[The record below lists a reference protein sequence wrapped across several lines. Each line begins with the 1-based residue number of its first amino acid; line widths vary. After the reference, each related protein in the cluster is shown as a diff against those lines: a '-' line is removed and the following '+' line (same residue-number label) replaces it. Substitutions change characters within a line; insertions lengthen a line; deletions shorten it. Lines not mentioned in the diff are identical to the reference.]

1 MSSSIWKLNALIKK
15 NVLEMK
21 RNILSTLCEIFFP
34 IILMLLLYWLKTVF
48 DIELYEFD
56 KTEGKLEDFIQDRS
70 VMHLDNLTSLP
81 PNTTI
86 WNGMTI
92 LPALKICSMK
102 NLNEKERPKIAT
114 IGVPEEIKWKLVND
128 SLAFEKDIFFTLKYP
143 DSFLNFS
150 SEKEMNEYISSKKYG
165 EDENCPLVCF
175 GIYMKEDKENH
186 IYDYSLHYFENNG
199 IDGAND
205 VPKSLYLIDQF
216 QSGPDMTSYEK
227 YQLSGYPYMM
237 KIISDYIL
245 SQETIGTEYS
255 DTKINFGIVPMKYKN
270 YRKDLFG
277 TVVGFIGPFFIIIA
291 YMGHLCIYVYR
302 MVLEKETKAKEGMNI
317 MGLTEGI
324 YFLSYFLQYFVISL
338 FDSLI
343 NAYIFRFLFTRIPY
357 LVFFFVFL
365 LFSLN
370 VFALSFFFQSFI
382 NKAKESLILSML
394 LYFVMFFLS
403 MLVLSD
409 DANPNLKI
417 GLSIFPPITIYLGI
431 ILLGKF
437 ESHFRKFYLKDILY
451 TFTNYSVLTMFL
463 MLIGDLLLY
472 FFLGYY
478 LQNVLPHDFGV
489 RKPWYFIFTKIFWGC
504 KKDKSKYNSKN
515 INYQIDNSNNIK
527 NNDNDELIIG
537 NTPQEDNF
545 QSEDIYKEMTNPKD
559 SLKIRDL
566 VKRFDDGKVAVNH
579 VNLNFYKNEIFALLG
594 HNGAGKTTLISMLT
608 GLYEA
613 TEGEAVYDNMNIL
626 LPENIDEFRE
636 KIGICPQHDV
646 LFNDLNIREHLG
658 MFAIFKGVS
667 SSNVENEVNKSI
679 KDFQLEDVQ
688 YTIAKN
694 LSAGQRRKL
703 SIAISLIG
711 GSEIIFLDE
720 PSSGMDITSRRNL
733 WEILKRQTDDKIIIL
748 TTHYMEE
755 ASVLGKRIGII
766 NLGQM
771 KCIGTPLFLIEKFGK
786 YMNITLNK
794 EEGADNQ
801 EISNYINNCVKDAQF
816 ESLSEEILVRIP
828 KSNFSEKEGISLN
841 TFFENLDENL
851 NELKIKSYSV
861 SMPTLEDV
869 FLNVAADDE
878 SQRLSKQLE
887 IQSKN
892 DSNLFNSNFLEDFS
906 RKSKFC
912 SDFKANFIRRFY
924 LTIRDKKGMIME
936 ILCPILLVLIGSI
949 ISQVDFRYSTPS
961 FGSEDVSAIGKQV
974 IYLANLDKNIN
985 MENYFTKQYTNVSF
999 QNFTP
1004 FEKVIE
1010 DLDNNNTIAIQKFI
1024 DLIYDNTI
1032 ETESTADNEID
1043 MNSKD
1048 YIGYYGNLLV
1058 LNEPNINNSNK
1069 NYEFVELV
1077 NSRVV
1082 HGVPIYTA
1090 VFLEQIINK
1099 ISPNNVKINYKH
1111 KVMVQTAKQKM
1122 ASESSSSSTVV
1133 LFVAIAFSLIPAN
1146 FITIIVREKNNNS
1159 KHLMRLSGMSILSY
1173 WLVNFIFEITKYYF
1187 TGGICLLI
1195 LYLFDYYKDYM
1206 ILFYLLYGPLLI
1218 LMTYVLSFV
1227 FNDESGAQNKMILIH
1242 SLIGALGSNVILIL
1256 REIQKTI
1263 DVGKIL
1269 EYIFC
1274 VLPSFCFNFAYNLS
1288 CNKDIIVYIEFKYSE
1303 WKKFDGT
1310 EMIRKFNLLLTPL
1323 LYLAVEI
1330 GVYWILLL
1338 LIEVFSYC
1346 NLSAGSQSEM
1356 VVNDKVKRD
1365 SGVIK
1370 EEIRAQKNI
1379 KNVNDDIRNETEKN
1393 NIENDNID
1401 NAAQERLISLSD
1413 SDNEEEHFMVRV
1425 KNLRKIYRTSIYKIF
1440 FCCCK
1445 NKGNQALKNLNFCLE
1460 KGECFGLLGLNGAG
1474 KTTTFKCITQEISP
1488 SYGEIFL
1495 NGRKTSNFGE
1505 IKNKFGY
1512 CPQYDAI
1519 FEYLT
1524 VYENLEFYAKLKGV
1538 KHEYLSNLINA
1549 IIFEMRLNEFT
1560 NKMSGRLSGGN
1571 KRKLSVAISMIC
1583 SPPIILLDEPS
1594 TGMDPEAR
1602 RFMWSII
1609 HKLSTMGNKSSVIMT
1624 THSMDEAETL
1634 CKRMGIMVNGE
1645 FVCLGRAN
1653 QIKNKYG
1660 YGYELNLRIKPMTE
1674 EQEEELYFK
1683 KYNLDKNMKIN
1694 KDNVETVLDSIGKGN
1709 FYDEIRFGGLG
1720 EKLSRDM
1727 EKKGGI
1733 SINAL
1738 LNWIF
1743 YVQNAIKFVEYGRN
1757 NFSKIIIEENMDNNF
1772 LFKMKKLEN
1781 ENKSIGY
1788 LFGLFETHKEEC
1800 FITEYSIQ
1808 QTSLEQ
1814 IFNKFAENQ
1823 NSMLNA
1829 RRSTIVMAGDVE
1841 NISMSANERKRMI
1854 KREKIILT
1862 EKLSKELLGTSE

>member
-1 MSSSIWKLNALIKK
+1 MSASIWKLKALINK
-15 NVLEMK
+15 NILEMK
-21 RNILSTLCEIFFP
+21 RNIISTLCEIFFP
-34 IILMLLLYWLKTVF
+34 IILMLLLYWLKTIF
-48 DIELYEFD
+48 EIEVYNFNEEE
-56 KTEGKLEDFIQDRS
+56 KTIEEYIKKS
-70 VMHLDNLTSLP
+70 SSTNLDNYPNLTDDSVS
-81 PNTTI
+81 
-86 WNGMTI
+86 WNGMSFFSP
-92 LPALKICSMK
+92 LSICSK
-102 NLNEKERPKIAT
+102 GNTKGKERPLIAT
-114 IGVPEEIKWKLVND
+114 IGVPDEIKMKFVND
-128 SLAFEKDIFFTLKYP
+128 SEIFKEKTKGFYLKYP
-143 DSFLNFS
+143 DSFKDFDSIND
-150 SEKEMNEYISSKKYG
+150 MNDYIQSKKYG
-165 EDENCPLVCF
+165 EDLDFPLICF
-175 GIYMKEDKENH
+175 GIYMNKDTENH
-186 IYDYSLHYFENNG
+186 IYDYSLHYFENSLN
-199 IDGAND
+199 DGADD
-205 VPKSLYLIDQF
+205 VPISLYLIDQF
-216 QSGPDMTSYEK
+216 QSGPDLDSYEK
-227 YQLSGYPYMM
+227 YQKNGYTYVM
-237 KIISDYIL
+237 KVISDYIL
-245 SQETIGTEYS
+245 SQETKDTEYNG
-255 DTKINFGIVPMKYKN
+255 TKIDFAIMPMKYKN
-270 YRKDLFG
+270 YRVDLFG
-277 TVVGFIGPFFIIIA
+277 SIVGFMGPFFIIIA

-302 MVLEKETKAKEGMNI
+302 MVLEKETKVKEGMKI

-324 YFLSYFLQYFVISL
+324 YFLSYFLQYLVISL
-338 FDSLI
+338 FDSLV
-343 NAYIFRFLFTRIPY
+343 NAWIFKYLFTRIPY

-370 VFALSFFFQSFI
+370 VFALAFFFQSFI
-382 NKAKESLILSML
+382 NKAKESLILSIL

-403 MLVLSD
+403 MLVISD
-409 DANPNLKI
+409 DANSNLKMI
-417 GLSIFPPITIYLGI
+417 LSVFPPITIYLGI

-437 ESHFRKFYLKDILY
+437 ESHFRKFYLKDIFY
-451 TFTNYSVLTMFL
+451 TFTNYSVLVMFL
-463 MLIGDLLLY
+463 MLIFDLLLY

-489 RKPWYFIFTKIFWGC
+489 RKPWYFICTKSFCC
-504 KKDKSKYNSKN
+504 KRNKSKYNPKNIKLEKDIPNNSKN
-515 INYQIDNSNNIK
+515 E
-527 NNDNDELIIG
+527 DEIIIG
-537 NTPQEDNF
+537 NKEQDNF
-545 QSEDIYKEMTNPKD
+545 QSEDIYKEMINPTD

-613 TEGEAVYDNMNIL
+613 TEGEALYDNMNVL
-626 LPENIDEFRE
+626 LPENIDEFRT

-667 SSNVENEVNKSI
+667 SNNVEMEVNKSI
-679 KDFQLEDVQ
+679 KDFQLEDVKN
-688 YTIAKN
+688 TIAKN

-733 WEILKRQTDDKIIIL
+733 WEILKRQCDDKIIIL

-794 EEGADNQ
+794 EEGASNPD
-801 EISNYINNCVKDAQF
+801 ISNYINNYVKDAEF

-828 KSNFSEKEGISLN
+828 KNNFGGNNGVSLN
-841 TFFENLDENL
+841 KFFEDLDENL

-878 SQRLSKQLE
+878 TDRLSKQLE
-887 IQSKN
+887 EQKKN
-892 DSNLFNSNFLEDFS
+892 DSTLFNSNYLDDFS
-906 RKSKFC
+906 NKSKFC
-912 SDFKANFIRRFY
+912 SDFNANFIRRFY
-924 LTIRDKKGMIME
+924 LTIRDKKGLVME

-949 ISQVDFRYSTPS
+949 ISQVQFDFSTPE
-961 FGSEDVSAIGKQV
+961 FGSDDVSSIGKQV
-974 IYLANLDKNIN
+974 IYYANIDNNKN
-985 MENYFTKQYTNVSF
+985 MENYFTKEYKNVTYKT
-999 QNFTP
+999 FTP
-1004 FEKVIE
+1004 FNDSLE
-1010 DLDNNNTIAIQKFI
+1010 DINNNKTLATQKFM
-1024 DLIYDNTI
+1024 DLIYNDTI
-1032 ETESTADNEID
+1032 DSESTTDNEID
-1043 MNSKD
+1043 MTSKD
-1048 YIGYYGNLLV
+1048 YIGYYGNLLI
-1058 LNEPNINNSNK
+1058 LNEPNINNPNK
-1069 NYEFVELV
+1069 NFEFVELV
-1077 NSRVV
+1077 NSRVKQ
-1082 HGVPIYTA
+1082 GVPIYTS

-1111 KVMVQTAKQKM
+1111 KVMVNTAKQEM
-1122 ASESSSSSTVV
+1122 FNQSSSSGTVV
-1133 LFVAIAFSLIPAN
+1133 LFVAIAFALIPAN

-1159 KHLMRLSGMSILSY
+1159 KHLMRLSGMNILAY
-1173 WLVNFIFEITKYYF
+1173 WLVNFIYECVKYYF

-1206 ILFYLLYGPLLI
+1206 IYFYILYGPPLI
-1218 LMTYVLSFV
+1218 LMTYVISFA
-1227 FNDESGAQNKMILIH
+1227 FHDESGAQNKMILIH
-1242 SLIGALGSNVILIL
+1242 ALIGALGSNVILIL
-1256 REIQKTI
+1256 RQVDKTKE
-1263 DVGKIL
+1263 VGKFL
-1269 EYIFC
+1269 QAIFC
-1274 VLPSFCFNFAYNLS
+1274 LLPSFSFNFAYNLS
-1288 CNKDIIVYIEFKYSE
+1288 FNKSIIEMKEYPNDWY
-1303 WKKFDGT
+1303 KFDGT
-1310 EMIRKFNLLLTPL
+1310 EMIKEYNLLLGPL
-1323 LYLAVEI
+1323 LFLICEIFGYLI
-1330 GVYWILLL
+1330 ILI
-1338 LIEVFSYC
+1338 LIELFSFC
-1346 NLSAGSQSEM
+1346 NIFAQNQSEDLED
-1356 VVNDKVKRD
+1356 DKVKRD
-1365 SGVIK
+1365 SGVMK
-1370 EEIRAQKNI
+1370 EEIRAR
-1379 KNVNDDIRNETEKN
+1379 KNVKIINDGKEENNFYSNNMDNVVQEK
-1393 NIENDNID
+1393 
-1401 NAAQERLISLSD
+1401 LIGP
-1413 SDNEEEHFMVRV
+1413 NEEIQEENFMIRV
-1425 KNLRKIYRTSIYKIF
+1425 KNLRKVYRTSIYKIF
-1440 FCCCK
+1440 CCCK
-1445 NKGNQALKNLNFCLE
+1445 NNKGDVALKNLNFCLE

-1488 SYGEIFL
+1488 TNGEIFL
-1495 NGRKTSNFGE
+1495 NGRKTTNFGE

-1538 KHEYLSNLINA
+1538 KYEYMTNLINA
-1549 IIFEMRLNEFT
+1549 IIFEMRLGEFI
-1560 NKMSGRLSGGN
+1560 KKISGRLSGGN

-1609 HKLSTMGNKSSVIMT
+1609 HKLSTKGNKSSIIMT

-1645 FVCLGRAN
+1645 FVCLGRAHE
-1653 QIKNKYG
+1653 IKNKYG

-1683 KYNLDKNMKIN
+1683 KYANLNRNMKIN
-1694 KDNVETVLDSIGKGN
+1694 KDNVEDVLIAINKAE

-1727 EKKGGI
+1727 EKKDGI

-1738 LNWIF
+1738 LSWIF

-1781 ENKSIGY
+1781 DNKSIGY

-1823 NSMLNA
+1823 SSMLNA
-1829 RRSTIVMAGDVE
+1829 RRSTIVVAGDVE
-1841 NISMSANERKRMI
+1841 NISMSHAEKSRLI

-1862 EKLSKELLGTSE
+1862 DNLSKRLLGINV